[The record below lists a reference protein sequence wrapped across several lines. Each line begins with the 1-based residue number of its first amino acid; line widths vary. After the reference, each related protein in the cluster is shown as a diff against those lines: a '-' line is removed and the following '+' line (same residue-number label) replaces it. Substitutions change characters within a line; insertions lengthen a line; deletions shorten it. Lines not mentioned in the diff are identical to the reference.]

1 MRDKSLGVFLMV
13 IFGVS
18 GAAVL
23 ALAWTGTLSG
33 SERIM
38 ATLMGLVGLLVAA
51 VQVTLLKSPRDNA
64 DNEKVPMK
72 VEVENSR

>member
-1 MRDKSLGVFLMV
+1 MRDKPLGVFLMV

-18 GAAVL
+18 GTAVL
-23 ALAWTGTLSG
+23 ALAWTGALSG
-33 SERIM
+33 PERIM

-51 VQVTLLKSPRDNA
+51 VQVTLLKSPRGNA
-64 DNEKVPMK
+64 DTEKVPMK